1 MKNVAILG
9 STGSIGTQ
17 ALSVIEK
24 NLDRFSVYALSAN
37 SNISLL
43 HQQIKRF
50 HPEKVVL
57 MQEEKASELKRLLNG
72 SRVKILIG
80 DEGLKEV
87 STDRKI
93 DIILI
98 ALTGIKGLESVIN
111 SIDSGIRVA
120 LANKESLVAGGR
132 FVMDVLKKRK
142 GEILPV
148 DSEHSAIFQ
157 LLSKERRDAI
167 SKLILTATGGPF
179 RGKSK
184 REMRN
189 ARVEDVLRH
198 PRWKMGKKVS
208 IDSATMVNKA
218 FEMIEAHFLFGFN
231 SEDIRVVVHPQ
242 AIVHSLIQM
251 RDGSYLAHIGPTD
264 MRIPIGYALSYPERL
279 ENILSSALLSEMGD
293 ITFEKLRKPFD
304 RPVEISREIIEEDP
318 DRGIVFNAADEIAV
332 ESFLSGIIRF
342 GDIINIIEY
351 SLKHIKP
358 FSIKTVVDV
367 LNFDMDI
374 KRFLRGY
381 INKRL

>member
-264 MRIPIGYALSYPERL
+264 MRIPIGYALSY
-279 ENILSSALLSEMGD
+279 
-293 ITFEKLRKPFD
+293 
-304 RPVEISREIIEEDP
+304 
-318 DRGIVFNAADEIAV
+318 
-332 ESFLSGIIRF
+332 
-342 GDIINIIEY
+342 
-351 SLKHIKP
+351 
-358 FSIKTVVDV
+358 
-367 LNFDMDI
+367 
-374 KRFLRGY
+374 
-381 INKRL
+381 